1 MKKNYPSH
9 MPYPSR
15 QTGFTLIEVMIVVAI
30 IGILSSIAYPSYTEY
45 VRKGHRA
52 KAMAGLL
59 QVAQWMERAA
69 TATGTYPLDANFS
82 TELKNKLKKVE
93 GDRYEI
99 TVASADGATFTLT
112 ATPKGAQS
120 GDKCNK
126 FTLKNTGAKG
136 LIDKDEKEVTSGD
149 LVAECWRK

>member
-1 MKKNYPSH
+1 MKKNYLSH

-59 QVAQWMERAA
+59 EAARWMERAA
-69 TATGTYPLDANFS
+69 TATGTYPVTANFPAN
-82 TELKNKLKKVE
+82 LKTVE
-93 GDRYEI
+93 GDRYTIAAE
-99 TVASADGATFTLT
+99 SDGATFTLT

-120 GDKCNK
+120 GDKCGN
-126 FTLKNTGAKG
+126 FTLTNTGAKG
-136 LIDKDEKEVTSGD
+136 VSKST
-149 LVAECWRK
+149 VADCWGK

>member
-59 QVAQWMERAA
+59 EAARWMERAA
-69 TATGTYPLDANFS
+69 TATGTYPVTANFPAN
-82 TELKNKLKKVE
+82 LKTVE
-93 GDRYEI
+93 GDRYTIAAE
-99 TVASADGATFTLT
+99 SDGATFTLT

-120 GDKCNK
+120 DDKCGN
-126 FTLKNTGAKG
+126 FTLTNTGAKG
-136 LIDKDEKEVTSGD
+136 VSKST
-149 LVAECWRK
+149 VADCWGK

>member
-45 VRKGHRA
+45 MRKGHRA

-59 QVAQWMERAA
+59 QAAQWMERAA
-69 TATGTYPLDANFS
+69 TATGTYPVTANFPDN
-82 TELKNKLKKVE
+82 LKTVE
-93 GDRYEI
+93 GDRYTI
-99 TVASADGATFTLT
+99 AAKSDGATFTLT

-120 GDKCNK
+120 DDKCGD
-126 FTLKNTGAKG
+126 FTLTNTGAKG
-136 LIDKDEKEVTSGD
+136 VSKST
-149 LVAECWRK
+149 VADCWGK

>member
-1 MKKNYPSH
+1 MKKKHPSH

-59 QVAQWMERAA
+59 QATQWMERAA
-69 TATGTYPLDANFS
+69 TATGTYPDDIPGN
-82 TELKNKLKKVE
+82 LKTVE
-93 GDRYEI
+93 GDRYTIE
-99 TVASADGATFTLT
+99 AESDGATFTLT
-112 ATPKGAQS
+112 AEPNDGPQKE
-120 GDKCNK
+120 DKCGD
-126 FTLKNTGAKG
+126 FTLTNAGVKKVSASGKG
-136 LIDKDEKEVTSGD
+136 DECGWK
-149 LVAECWRK
+149 

>member
-1 MKKNYPSH
+1 MHTYRP
-9 MPYPSR
+9 R

-59 QVAQWMERAA
+59 EAARWMERAA
-69 TATGTYPLDANFS
+69 TATGTYPVTANFPAN
-82 TELKNKLKKVE
+82 LKTVE
-93 GDRYEI
+93 GDRYTIAAE
-99 TVASADGATFTLT
+99 SDGATFTLT

-120 GDKCNK
+120 GDKCGN
-126 FTLKNTGAKG
+126 FTLTNTGAKG
-136 LIDKDEKEVTSGD
+136 VSKST
-149 LVAECWRK
+149 VADCWGK

>member
-1 MKKNYPSH
+1 MKKHYPSH

-59 QVAQWMERAA
+59 EAARWMERAA
-69 TATGTYPLDANFS
+69 TATGTYPVTANFPAN
-82 TELKNKLKKVE
+82 LKTVE
-93 GDRYEI
+93 GDRYTIAAE
-99 TVASADGATFTLT
+99 SDGATFTLT

-120 GDKCNK
+120 GDKCGN
-126 FTLKNTGAKG
+126 FTLTNTGAKG
-136 LIDKDEKEVTSGD
+136 VSKST
-149 LVAECWRK
+149 VADCWGK

>member
-9 MPYPSR
+9 MPYPPR

-52 KAMAGLL
+52 NAMAGL
-59 QVAQWMERAA
+59 VKAAQWMERAA
-69 TATGTYPLDANFS
+69 TATGTYPTSLPGDL
-82 TELKNKLKKVE
+82 EKVE
-93 GDRYEI
+93 GDRYTIE
-99 TVASADGATFTLT
+99 AESDGATFNLT

-120 GDKCNK
+120 GDKCGN
-126 FTLKNTGAKG
+126 FTLTNTGAK
-136 LIDKDEKEVTSGD
+136 DVSVTGKK
-149 LVAECWRK
+149 AECWDK

>member
-1 MKKNYPSH
+1 MQKNYPSH

-59 QVAQWMERAA
+59 QAAQWMERAA
-69 TATGTYPLDANFS
+69 TATGTYPVTANFPAN
-82 TELKNKLKKVE
+82 LKTVE
-93 GDRYEI
+93 GDRYDI
-99 TVASADGATFTLT
+99 AAVSDGATFTLT

-120 GDKCNK
+120 GDKCGN
-126 FTLKNTGAKG
+126 FTLTNTGLPGANGK
-136 LIDKDEKEVTSGD
+136 KSGEAGYD
-149 LVAECWRK
+149 ASCWGK

>member
-1 MKKNYPSH
+1 MRKNYPSH

-52 KAMAGLL
+52 NAMAGLL
-59 QVAQWMERAA
+59 EAARWMERAA
-69 TATGTYPLDANFS
+69 TATGTYPMTANFPAN
-82 TELKNKLKKVE
+82 LKTVE
-93 GDRYEI
+93 GDRYTIAAE
-99 TVASADGATFTLT
+99 SDGATFTLT

-120 GDKCNK
+120 GDKCGN
-126 FTLKNTGAKG
+126 FILYNTGKKEISASGKE
-136 LIDKDEKEVTSGD
+136 DECGWK
-149 LVAECWRK
+149 

>member
-52 KAMAGLL
+52 NAMAGLL
-59 QVAQWMERAA
+59 KAAQWMERAA
-69 TATGTYPLDANFS
+69 TATGTYPTSLPGDL
-82 TELKNKLKKVE
+82 EKVE
-93 GDRYEI
+93 GDRYTI
-99 TVASADGATFTLT
+99 ALKDDSTTAAFTLI
-112 ATPKGAQS
+112 ATPKGAQVD
-120 GDKCNK
+120 DKCGD
-126 FTLKNTGAKG
+126 FTLTNTGAKG
-136 LIDKDEKEVTSGD
+136 VSKST
-149 LVAECWRK
+149 VADCWGK

>member
-59 QVAQWMERAA
+59 EAARWMERAA
-69 TATGTYPLDANFS
+69 TATGKYPDDIPGN
-82 TELKNKLKKVE
+82 LKTVE
-93 GDRYEI
+93 GDRYTIE
-99 TVASADGATFTLT
+99 AESDGATFKLT
-112 ATPKGAQS
+112 AEPNDGPQKE
-120 GDKCNK
+120 DKCGD
-126 FTLKNTGAKG
+126 FILYNTGKKEISAS
-136 LIDKDEKEVTSGD
+136 DKEDECGWK
-149 LVAECWRK
+149 

>member
-1 MKKNYPSH
+1 MHTYRP
-9 MPYPSR
+9 R

-59 QVAQWMERAA
+59 EAARWMERAA
-69 TATGTYPLDANFS
+69 TATGTYPVTANFPAN
-82 TELKNKLKKVE
+82 LKTVE
-93 GDRYEI
+93 GDRYTIAAE
-99 TVASADGATFTLT
+99 SDGATFTLT

-120 GDKCNK
+120 GDKCGN
-126 FTLKNTGAKG
+126 FTLTNTRAKG
-136 LIDKDEKEVTSGD
+136 VSKST
-149 LVAECWRK
+149 VADCWGK

>member
-1 MKKNYPSH
+1 MKKHYPSH

-59 QVAQWMERAA
+59 EAARWMERAA
-69 TATGTYPLDANFS
+69 TATGTYPVTANFPAN
-82 TELKNKLKKVE
+82 LKTVE
-93 GDRYEI
+93 GDRYTIAAE
-99 TVASADGATFTLT
+99 SDGATFTLT

-120 GDKCNK
+120 GDKCGN
-126 FTLKNTGAKG
+126 FTLTNTGAK
-136 LIDKDEKEVTSGD
+136 DVSVTGKK
-149 LVAECWRK
+149 AECWDK

>member
-9 MPYPSR
+9 MPYPPR

-59 QVAQWMERAA
+59 QAAQWMERAA
-69 TATGTYPLDANFS
+69 TATGTYPADIPGN
-82 TELKNKLKKVE
+82 LKTVE
-93 GDRYEI
+93 GGRYTI
-99 TVASADGATFTLT
+99 TRTTPDKEDSHASFILT
-112 ATPKGAQS
+112 AKPEGAQS

-126 FTLKNTGAKG
+126 FTLKNTGTKG

>member
-9 MPYPSR
+9 MPYPSH
-15 QTGFTLIEVMIVVAI
+15 QNGFTLIEVMIVVAI

-59 QVAQWMERAA
+59 EAARWMERAA
-69 TATGTYPLDANFS
+69 TATGTYPVTANFPAN
-82 TELKNKLKKVE
+82 LKTVE
-93 GDRYEI
+93 GDRYTIAAE
-99 TVASADGATFTLT
+99 SDGATFTLT

-120 GDKCNK
+120 GDKCGN
-126 FTLKNTGAKG
+126 FTLTNTGAK
-136 LIDKDEKEVTSGD
+136 DVSVTGKK
-149 LVAECWRK
+149 AECWDK

>member
-9 MPYPSR
+9 MPYPSG

-59 QVAQWMERAA
+59 QATQWMERAA
-69 TATGTYPLDANFS
+69 TATGTYPDDIPGN
-82 TELKNKLKKVE
+82 LKTVE
-93 GDRYEI
+93 GGRYTIE
-99 TVASADGATFTLT
+99 AESDGATFTLT
-112 ATPKGAQS
+112 AEPNDGPQKE
-120 GDKCNK
+120 DKCGD
-126 FTLKNTGAKG
+126 FTLTNAGVKKVSASGKG
-136 LIDKDEKEVTSGD
+136 DECGWK
-149 LVAECWRK
+149 

>member
-1 MKKNYPSH
+1 MQKNYLSH

-59 QVAQWMERAA
+59 QATQWMERAA
-69 TATGTYPLDANFS
+69 TATGTYPVTANFPAN
-82 TELKNKLKKVE
+82 LKTVE
-93 GDRYEI
+93 GDRYTIAAE
-99 TVASADGATFTLT
+99 SDGATFTLT
-112 ATPKGAQS
+112 ATPKGTQS
-120 GDKCNK
+120 GDKCGN
-126 FTLKNTGAKG
+126 FTLTNAGVKKVSASGKG
-136 LIDKDEKEVTSGD
+136 DECGWK
-149 LVAECWRK
+149 

>member
-1 MKKNYPSH
+1 MKKHYPSH

-59 QVAQWMERAA
+59 EAARWMERAA
-69 TATGTYPLDANFS
+69 TATGTYPVTANFPAN
-82 TELKNKLKKVE
+82 LKTVE
-93 GDRYEI
+93 GDRYTIAAE
-99 TVASADGATFTLT
+99 SDGATFTLT

-120 GDKCNK
+120 DDKCGN
-126 FTLKNTGAKG
+126 FTLTNTGAKG
-136 LIDKDEKEVTSGD
+136 VSKST
-149 LVAECWRK
+149 VADCWGK

>member
-59 QVAQWMERAA
+59 QAAQWMERAA
-69 TATGTYPLDANFS
+69 TATGTYPVTANFPAN
-82 TELKNKLKKVE
+82 LKTVE
-93 GDRYEI
+93 GDRYDI
-99 TVASADGATFTLT
+99 AAVSDGATLTLT

-120 GDKCNK
+120 GDKCGN
-126 FTLKNTGAKG
+126 FILYNTGKKEISASGKE
-136 LIDKDEKEVTSGD
+136 DECGWK
-149 LVAECWRK
+149 

>member
-52 KAMAGLL
+52 NAMAGLL
-59 QVAQWMERAA
+59 EAAQWMERAA
-69 TATGTYPLDANFS
+69 TATGTYPVTANFPDN
-82 TELKNKLKKVE
+82 LKTVE
-93 GDRYEI
+93 GDRYTIAAE
-99 TVASADGATFTLT
+99 SDGATFTLT

-120 GDKCNK
+120 GDKCGN
-126 FTLKNTGAKG
+126 FTLTNTGVKKVSASGKG
-136 LIDKDEKEVTSGD
+136 DECGWK
-149 LVAECWRK
+149 

>member
-59 QVAQWMERAA
+59 EAARWMERAA
-69 TATGTYPLDANFS
+69 TATGTYPVTANFPAN
-82 TELKNKLKKVE
+82 LKTVE
-93 GDRYEI
+93 GDRYTIAAE
-99 TVASADGATFTLT
+99 SDGATFTLT

-120 GDKCNK
+120 GDKCGN
-126 FTLKNTGAKG
+126 FTLTNTGAKG
-136 LIDKDEKEVTSGD
+136 VSKST
-149 LVAECWRK
+149 VADCWGK

>member
-1 MKKNYPSH
+1 MHTYRP
-9 MPYPSR
+9 R

-59 QVAQWMERAA
+59 QAAQWMERAA
-69 TATGTYPLDANFS
+69 TATGTYPVTANFPDN
-82 TELKNKLKKVE
+82 LKTVE
-93 GDRYEI
+93 GDRYTIAAE
-99 TVASADGATFTLT
+99 SDGATFTLT

-120 GDKCNK
+120 GDKCGN
-126 FTLKNTGAKG
+126 FTLTNTRAKG
-136 LIDKDEKEVTSGD
+136 VSKST
-149 LVAECWRK
+149 VADCWGK

>member
-1 MKKNYPSH
+1 MKKKHPSH

-59 QVAQWMERAA
+59 EAARWMERAA
-69 TATGTYPLDANFS
+69 TATGTYPDDIPGN
-82 TELKNKLKKVE
+82 LKTVE
-93 GDRYEI
+93 GDRYTIE
-99 TVASADGATFTLT
+99 AESDGATFTLT
-112 ATPKGAQS
+112 AEPNDGPQKE
-120 GDKCNK
+120 DKCGD
-126 FTLKNTGAKG
+126 FTLTNAGVKKVSASGKG
-136 LIDKDEKEVTSGD
+136 DECGWK
-149 LVAECWRK
+149 

>member
-52 KAMAGLL
+52 KAMARLL
-59 QVAQWMERAA
+59 EAARWMERAA
-69 TATGTYPLDANFS
+69 TATGKYPADIPGN
-82 TELKNKLKKVE
+82 LKTVE
-93 GDRYEI
+93 GDRYTIE
-99 TVASADGATFTLT
+99 AESDGATFKLT
-112 ATPKGAQS
+112 AEPDDGPQKE
-120 GDKCNK
+120 DKCGD
-126 FTLKNTGAKG
+126 FILYNTGKKEISASGK
-136 LIDKDEKEVTSGD
+136 KDECGWK
-149 LVAECWRK
+149 

>member
-15 QTGFTLIEVMIVVAI
+15 QTGFTLIEVMIVVEI

-59 QVAQWMERAA
+59 EAARWMERAA
-69 TATGTYPLDANFS
+69 TATGTYPVTANFPAN
-82 TELKNKLKKVE
+82 LKTVE
-93 GDRYEI
+93 GDRYTIAAE
-99 TVASADGATFTLT
+99 SDGATFTLT

-120 GDKCNK
+120 GDKCGN
-126 FTLKNTGAKG
+126 FTLTNTGAK
-136 LIDKDEKEVTSGD
+136 DVSVTGKK
-149 LVAECWRK
+149 AECWDK

>member
-9 MPYPSR
+9 IPYPSR

-59 QVAQWMERAA
+59 EAARWMERAA
-69 TATGTYPLDANFS
+69 TATGTYPVTANFPAN
-82 TELKNKLKKVE
+82 LKTVE
-93 GDRYEI
+93 GDRYTIAAE
-99 TVASADGATFTLT
+99 SDGATFTLT

-120 GDKCNK
+120 GDKCGN
-126 FTLKNTGAKG
+126 FTLTNTGAK
-136 LIDKDEKEVTSGD
+136 DVSVTGKK
-149 LVAECWRK
+149 AECWDK

>member
-59 QVAQWMERAA
+59 QAAQWMERAA
-69 TATGTYPLDANFS
+69 TATGTYPTSLPGDL
-82 TELKNKLKKVE
+82 EKVE
-93 GDRYEI
+93 GDRYTIE
-99 TVASADGATFTLT
+99 AESDGATFNLT

-120 GDKCNK
+120 GDKCGD
-126 FTLKNTGAKG
+126 FILYNTGKKEISASGKE
-136 LIDKDEKEVTSGD
+136 DECGWK
-149 LVAECWRK
+149 

>member
-59 QVAQWMERAA
+59 EAARWMERAA
-69 TATGTYPLDANFS
+69 TATGTYPDDIPGN
-82 TELKNKLKKVE
+82 LKTVE
-93 GDRYEI
+93 GDRYTIE
-99 TVASADGATFTLT
+99 AESDGATFKLTAKPNDGPQKEDKCGDFTLT
-112 ATPKGAQS
+112 
-120 GDKCNK
+120 
-126 FTLKNTGAKG
+126 NTGLPGANGK
-136 LIDKDEKEVTSGD
+136 KSGEAGYD
-149 LVAECWRK
+149 ASCWGK

>member
-1 MKKNYPSH
+1 MQKNYLSH

-59 QVAQWMERAA
+59 EAARWMERAA
-69 TATGTYPLDANFS
+69 TATGKYPADIPGN
-82 TELKNKLKKVE
+82 LKTVE
-93 GDRYEI
+93 GDRYTIE
-99 TVASADGATFTLT
+99 AESDGATFKLTAEPNDGPQKEDKCGNFTLT
-112 ATPKGAQS
+112 
-120 GDKCNK
+120 
-126 FTLKNTGAKG
+126 NTGAKG
-136 LIDKDEKEVTSGD
+136 VSKST
-149 LVAECWRK
+149 VADCWGK

>member
-1 MKKNYPSH
+1 MQKNYLSH

-59 QVAQWMERAA
+59 EAARWMERAA
-69 TATGTYPLDANFS
+69 TATGTYPVTANFPAN
-82 TELKNKLKKVE
+82 LKTVE
-93 GDRYEI
+93 GDRYTIAAE
-99 TVASADGATFTLT
+99 SDGATFTLT

-120 GDKCNK
+120 GDKCGN
-126 FTLKNTGAKG
+126 FTLTNTGAKG
-136 LIDKDEKEVTSGD
+136 VSKST
-149 LVAECWRK
+149 VADCWGK